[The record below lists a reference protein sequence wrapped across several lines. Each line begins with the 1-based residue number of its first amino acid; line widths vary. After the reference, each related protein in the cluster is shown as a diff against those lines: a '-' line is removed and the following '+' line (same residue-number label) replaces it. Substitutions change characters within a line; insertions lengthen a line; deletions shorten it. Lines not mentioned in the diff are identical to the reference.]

1 MPMRGSDVSFYADRE
16 EMLGLLE
23 DFNGIGTLIYTEK
36 LSKVNTPLV
45 RLADATQLIGFL
57 RSRVVQFGYPKLF
70 LAHDQNLALTVEESV
85 QADGSGTKLSIRQ
98 WCNPDSVVIRLGGQI
113 YGQRILVAT
122 SINTTGESE
131 RSRQLFAQFKK
142 LVRKR
147 ARQVGRFHVLPG
159 AFDKLCSGWRLT
171 PEPQYSPSEDL
182 QPPPECETGG
192 STTGAIALGENPGS

>member
-23 DFNGIGTLIYTEK
+23 DFNGIGTLAYTET
-36 LSKVNTPLV
+36 LSTVNMPLL
-45 RLADATQLIGFL
+45 RLEDATQMMEFL
-57 RSRVVQFGYPKLF
+57 RSRPLGHTKLF

-85 QADGSGTKLSIRQ
+85 QTDGSGTKLSV
-98 WCNPDSVVIRLGGQI
+98 WSYNFDSVVIRLGGQI

-142 LVRKR
+142 RVRKK
-147 ARQVGRFHVLPG
+147 ARRVGRFYVLPG
-159 AFDKLCSGWRLT
+159 ALDKLCSGWRLT

-182 QPPPECETGG
+182 RPPPECETGG